1 MSGMNMSPRVLDR
14 RSFLADL
21 GRGAF
26 AIAIVGVAGCGPSA
40 SSALPSSR
48 PSAPGEPSPS
58 PGPAS
63 AEPPSS
69 PPASGAVLSW
79 TRVDLGFVSA
89 YVLVRGGEAAIVDT
103 GVGGS
108 AEEIEAA
115 LASLGLG
122 WGNVAHVIATHH
134 HGDHVGSLGDV
145 LTAAA
150 DATGYAGAADLSSIS
165 TPRELTAVGD
175 GDRVFDLDV
184 VATPG
189 HTAGHICVLD
199 PVAGVLVAGDALNT
213 QGGTLAG
220 SPPQFTADMEAARAS
235 VAKLAEL
242 SFETLL
248 VGHGDPIEGG
258 ASEQVA
264 ALAASLG

>member
-1 MSGMNMSPRVLDR
+1 
-14 RSFLADL
+14 
-21 GRGAF
+21 
-26 AIAIVGVAGCGPSA
+26 
-40 SSALPSSR
+40 
-48 PSAPGEPSPS
+48 
-58 PGPAS
+58 
-63 AEPPSS
+63 
-69 PPASGAVLSW
+69 
-79 TRVDLGFVSA
+79 
-89 YVLVRGGEAAIVDT
+89 
-103 GVGGS
+103 
-108 AEEIEAA
+108 
-115 LASLGLG
+115 
-122 WGNVAHVIATHH
+122 
-134 HGDHVGSLGDV
+134 
-145 LTAAA
+145 
-150 DATGYAGAADLSSIS
+150 
-165 TPRELTAVGD
+165 
-175 GDRVFDLDV
+175 VFDLDV